1 MLRRFSINYVIF
13 SITLDWVLIAICLAV
28 AVLFRPA
35 LSQLPIAKFIP
46 APIPIPWFL
55 YIIFPT
61 LWVSNMLLLFVYD
74 GRKNLRAAD
83 EFSALFTSTMIAAVS
98 MAGTLYLSYRE
109 ISRLLFI
116 TFVLMAFLA
125 MLFWR
130 LVARALIRNYQRD
143 PAQRR
148 QILIVGTGTL
158 GQQIGER
165 ILQEPDRGLNIV
177 GYIDTEDHLAPS
189 QAPYIGGIPEAI
201 DQIERFSVD
210 DVIIALPRS
219 EHEQINLL
227 VAELHKLPVRVWLI
241 PDYFQ
246 LALHKAVIEDF
257 AGIPMLDLRAP
268 TLSESQRLV
277 KRIFDLVVGV
287 AILPFSLILMAFIA
301 ITIRIEGPGRIIL
314 HQKRAGENGKEFH
327 MLKFRSMVPNADEL
341 HHLVSTTDEEG
352 HIIHKIPNDPR
363 VTRVGRFLRRTSL
376 DELPQLWNVL
386 LGQMSL
392 VGPRPELP
400 ELVALYEP
408 WQWKRFTV
416 PQGITGWW
424 QVHGRSDKPMHL
436 HTEDDLYYVQNYSL
450 LLDLKILWLTAG
462 TVIRGKGAF

>member
-1 MLRRFSINYVIF
+1 MLRRFSVNYVVF
-13 SITLDWVLIAICLAV
+13 SMALDWVLIAIWLAIS
-28 AVLFRPA
+28 VLFRPT
-35 LSQLPIAKFIP
+35 LSDLPFAKFIP
-46 APIPIPWFL
+46 APIPVPWFL
-55 YIIFPT
+55 YLVFPT
-61 LWVSNMLLLFVYD
+61 LWVAIMLMLSVYD
-74 GRKNLRAAD
+74 GRKNLHASG
-83 EFSALFTSTMIAAVS
+83 ELSTLTKASIIATVS

-116 TFVLMAFLA
+116 TFVLMAFFS
-125 MLFWR
+125 MLLWR
-130 LVARALIRNYQRD
+130 LVARATIRYYQKD

-148 QILIVGTGTL
+148 QVLIVGAGAL
-158 GQQIGER
+158 GQQIKER
-165 ILQEPDRGLNIV
+165 IQQEPDRGLRIV
-177 GYIDTEDHLAPS
+177 GYLDNGDYPVVPD
-189 QAPYIGGIPEAI
+189 APYLGRIKDAAE
-201 DQIERFSVD
+201 QIERYSVD
-210 DVIIALPRS
+210 DVIVALPRS

-227 VAELHKLPVRVWLI
+227 VAELHRLPVRVWLI

-268 TLSESQRLV
+268 TLSESQRLA

-287 AILPFSLILMAFIA
+287 AILPFSLILIALIA
-301 ITIRIEGPGRIIL
+301 IAIRIEAPGHIFLR
-314 HQKRAGENGKEFH
+314 QKRVGENGREFD
-327 MLKFRSMVPNADEL
+327 MIKFRSMVPDADNMR
-341 HHLVSTTDEEG
+341 HLVSTTDTEG
-352 HIIHKIPNDPR
+352 HIIHKVPDDPR
-363 VTRVGRFLRRTSL
+363 VTHVGRFLRRWSL
-376 DELPQLWNVL
+376 DEVPQLWNVL

-416 PQGITGWW
+416 PQGVTGWW
-424 QVHGRSDKPMHL
+424 QVNGRSDKPMHL

-462 TVIRGKGAF
+462 TVLRGKGAF